1 MIDKLT
7 FKEKLIQYCDIKEEI
22 KDLKKRIE
30 KIQKQSSCVSDVVQ
44 NGYKRHAVISGYDI
58 KRQHKLDT
66 LEAILQEREDTLLD
80 IQIEVETFI
89 DTIPDSKIRKIFT
102 YRYIDRMS
110 WIQIQHKMK
119 YNDESK
125 ARKKHDRFLEK
136 IA

>member
-7 FKEKLIQYCDIKEEI
+7 FKEKLIQYCDIKKETEN
-22 KDLKKRIE
+22 LKKRIE
-30 KIQKQSSCVSDVVQ
+30 RLQKQSSHISDVVQ

-58 KRQHKLDT
+58 KRQHKLD
-66 LEAILQEREDTLLD
+66 ILKAVLQAREDTLLD
-80 IQIEVETFI
+80 IQTEVETFI
-89 DTIPDSKIRKIFT
+89 DRIPKSNLRNIFT
-102 YRYIDRMS
+102 YRYIEGMS
-110 WIQIQHKMK
+110 WIQIQHEMK

>member
-1 MIDKLT
+1 MIDKFT
-7 FKEKLIQYCDIKEEI
+7 FKEKLIQYCDIKKETEN
-22 KDLKKRIE
+22 LRKRIE
-30 KIQKQSSCVSDVVQ
+30 RLQKQSSHISDVVQ

-58 KRQHKLDT
+58 KRQHKLDI
-66 LEAILQEREDTLLD
+66 LKAILQAREDTLLD

-89 DTIPDSKIRKIFT
+89 DRIPKSNLRNIFT
-102 YRYIDRMS
+102 YRYIEGMS
-110 WIQIQHKMK
+110 WIQIQHAMK

>member
-119 YNDESK
+119 YNSDSK
-125 ARKKHDRFLEK
+125 ARVTHDRFLEE
-136 IA
+136 IS